1 VGLTTILIEAREKG
15 VDLDKAVKSFMSWD
29 ELAQE
34 RDEAQALTRPVNYDY
49 IDLIKP
55 KYSYLRQYTPTFLN
69 EMKFQS
75 NHAASSVQKIL
86 PIVTMTYCGL
96 AIPSGKE

>member
-1 VGLTTILIEAREKG
+1 
-15 VDLDKAVKSFMSWD
+15 MSWD

-49 IDLIKP
+49 LDLIKP

-75 NHAASSVQKIL
+75 NHAASSVLEAVEIIKEMNQSKKRRVPEDAPLDFL
-86 PIVTMTYCGL
+86 PDRWHSYVVDEQGDL
-96 AIPSGKE
+96 L